1 MTAAKKPINLD
12 SLLLGASEQIKFR
25 TLVPDIR
32 KYKPHKKQHQ
42 FHTSHKKAKLYI
54 GGNRSGKSV
63 GGVVEGYWR
72 AVGRHP
78 YRPELNN
85 LGPTRGRVCCVDL
98 QHGVDQ
104 IIVPIY
110 KRWALPT
117 DLLGG
122 TWETAWDKGKRILS
136 FANGSFIEFLSYDQ
150 DLNKHA
156 GTSRHW
162 IHFDEEPPRSVYG
175 ENMARLVDTAGDF
188 WMTMTPV
195 DGMTWVYDDIY
206 EKNKDNPDGTVE
218 IIEINTFENPYLTK
232 EGIQILINNT
242 DADEAA
248 TRVAGKFIQVGGRVY
263 KNFDPTPGAMQ
274 VMSKII
280 DNPGKELPS
289 SHWLW
294 IMGLDHGLNNPTA
307 VAWTA
312 FDRNGF
318 AIEFDEY
325 YHAERTIDQNA
336 RAIIEQCRE
345 HGRMPDILVADPS
358 IQNRNPVS
366 GLSIQEEYQKYG
378 LSFML
383 GNNDV
388 KAGIVRLRKYFNRHA
403 YVSTPHNR
411 PEIFG
416 GPKPGSDLSQFKL
429 DPTDSHFC
437 RLRITPNCIN
447 TIWELKRYRWKTY
460 TNKKLAFER
469 NAYEEPNKKD
479 DHLCDALRYIIMN
492 QPDPMGNNPLSD
504 GSDSPLDVAM
514 GQMQQMM
521 TAWGHPLLFDD
532 PENRFQD
539 ESYNPFIE
547 AQNSPAS
554 GTEWVFDEHMGNL
567 L

>member
-1 MTAAKKPINLD
+1 MSAKTPIDLN
-12 SLLLGASEQIKFR
+12 SLLLGASEQIKLR
-25 TLVPDIR
+25 TSVPDIR
-32 KYKPHKKQHQ
+32 KYKPHEKQSV
-42 FHTSHKKAKLYI
+42 FHKSDKKAKLFL

-63 GGVVEGYWR
+63 CGVVEGYWR
-72 AVGRHP
+72 TVKRHP
-78 YRPELNN
+78 YRPELNSIP
-85 LGPTRGRVCCVDL
+85 GPIRGRVVCVDL

-104 IIVPIY
+104 IIIPIY

-122 TWETAWDKGKRILS
+122 SWETGWDKGKRILS
-136 FANGSFIEFLSYDQ
+136 FANGGTIEFLSYDQ

-162 IHFDEEPPRSVYG
+162 IHFDEEPPKSIYG
-175 ENMARLVDTAGDF
+175 ENMARLVDTAGDY

-206 EKNKDNPDGTVE
+206 EKNHENKDGNVE

-232 EGIQILINNT
+232 EGIQILINAT
-242 DADEAA
+242 DADETE
-248 TRVAGKFIQVGGRVY
+248 TRVKGKFIQVGGRVY
-263 KNFDPTPGAMQ
+263 KNFDPTPGALQ
-274 VMSKII
+274 VMSRPLE
-280 DNPGKELPS
+280 NPGKDLPS

-307 VAWTA
+307 VVWTA

-318 AIEFDEY
+318 AIQFDEY

-336 RAIIEQCRE
+336 KAIIEQCRV
-345 HGRMPDILVADPS
+345 HGRMPDIMIGDPS
-358 IQNRNPVS
+358 IQNRLSNS

-388 KAGIVRLRKYFNRHA
+388 KAGIVRVRKYLNQHP
-403 YVSTPHNR
+403 YVSSPHNR

-416 GPKPGSDLSQFKL
+416 GPKPGTNLRDFTL
-429 DPTDSHFC
+429 DPKDSKFC
-437 RLRITPNCIN
+437 RYRITPNCLF

-479 DHLCDALRYIIMN
+479 DHLCDAIRYVIMN
-492 QPDPMGNNPLSD
+492 QPDPMADNPD
-504 GSDSPLDVAM
+504 GDESQLDVYMNQLEQRMSGSA
-514 GQMQQMM
+514 GPW
-521 TAWGHPLLFDD
+521 AHDD
-532 PENRFQD
+532 PENRFED
-539 ESYNPFIE
+539 RTRNPFID
-547 AQNSPAS
+547 AQDSPAS
-554 GTEWVFDEHMGNL
+554 GTQWEFDEHMGNL
-567 L
+567 F